1 MDELKLKDFTLNNLM
16 EKTLAEIVTDNIRS
30 AIIFEEAGLDFCCKG
45 KRSLKDACSE
55 KNIDVQKIVN
65 ELTNLSSSGNG
76 TQNVND
82 WPLDFLVDYIV
93 NNHHQYVRRM
103 IPVISL
109 HTDKV
114 ASVHGQ
120 NHPETLQI
128 ADLFLAVREELEMHM
143 MKEERILF
151 PQIKQM
157 VLTQKENSQFFP
169 PAFGT
174 IQNPIRMMEFEHTSA
189 GDALYQIRE
198 LSNNYSHPEDAC
210 NTFKAL
216 YSELKEFE
224 EDLHKHIHLENNIL
238 FPKSITLEAELLGHK
253 N

>member
-1 MDELKLKDFTLNNLM
+1 MNELKLKDAMVAKLV

-30 AIIFEEAGLDFCCKG
+30 AIVFEEYGLDFCCRG
-45 KRSLKDACSE
+45 NRNLREACEE
-55 KNIDVQKIVN
+55 KNINVQEIVDSL
-65 ELTNLSSSGNG
+65 ENLSNG
-76 TQNVND
+76 TNEELKADQ
-82 WPLDFLVDYIV
+82 WELDFLVDHIMQK
-93 NNHHQYVRRM
+93 HHQYVKRM

-109 HTDKV
+109 HSDKV
-114 ASVHGQ
+114 ALVHGE
-120 NHPETLQI
+120 NHPETIQI
-128 ADLFLAVREELEMHM
+128 ADLFLAVRTELESHM

-157 VLTQKENSQFFP
+157 VSVQKESAQFFP

-174 IQNPIRMMEFEHTSA
+174 IQNPIRMMEYEHTSS
-189 GDALYQIRE
+189 GDALYKIRE
-198 LSNNYSHPEDAC
+198 LSNGYAHPEDAC

-238 FPKSITLEAELLGHK
+238 FPKSIELETELLNK
-253 N
+253 

>member
-1 MDELKLKDFTLNNLM
+1 MNETKLKDSAVDKLA

-30 AIIFEEAGLDFCCKG
+30 AVVFEEFGLDFCCRG
-45 KRSLKDACSE
+45 NRSLKDVCAE
-55 KNIDVQKIVN
+55 KNIDMQKVVS
-65 ELTNLSSSGNG
+65 ELTKLPASQNE
-76 TQNVND
+76 TQNIDD
-82 WPLDFLVDYIV
+82 WQLDFLVDYIV

-114 ASVHGQ
+114 ASVHGK

-128 ADLFLAVREELEMHM
+128 ADLFLAVREELEGHM
-143 MKEERILF
+143 MKEERVLF

-157 VLTQKENSQFFP
+157 VINQKEDSQFFP
-169 PAFGT
+169 PPFGT
-174 IQNPIRMMEFEHTSA
+174 IQNPISMMELEHTNA
-189 GDALYQIRE
+189 GDALSKIKE
-198 LSNNYSHPEDAC
+198 LSNGYTPPEDAC

-238 FPKSITLEAELLGHK
+238 FPKSIELESDLL
-253 N
+253 

>member
-1 MDELKLKDFTLNNLM
+1 MNELKVKNETIQKLV

-45 KRSLKDACSE
+45 NRSLKSACE
-55 KNIDVQKIVN
+55 DKNIDPQKIVS
-65 ELTNLSSSGNG
+65 ELRKLSDSGNG
-76 TQNVND
+76 KQNVND
-82 WPLDFLVDYIV
+82 WQLDFLVDYIV

-109 HTDKV
+109 HADKV
-114 ASVHGQ
+114 ASVHGK
-120 NHPETLQI
+120 NHPETLKI
-128 ADLFLAVREELEMHM
+128 ADLFLAVRKELEGHM

-169 PAFGT
+169 PPFGT
-174 IQNPIRMMEFEHTSA
+174 IQNPIRMMELEHTSA
-189 GDALYQIRE
+189 GDAMHQIRE
-198 LSNNYSHPEDAC
+198 LSNNHTHPEDAC

-238 FPKSITLEAELLGHK
+238 FPKAIELEAELI
-253 N
+253 

>member
-1 MDELKLKDFTLNNLM
+1 MNELTKTETTAKELVT
-16 EKTLAEIVTDNIRS
+16 KTLAELVTDNIRA
-30 AIIFEEAGLDFCCKG
+30 AIVFEEFDLDFCCRG
-45 KRSLKDACSE
+45 NRTLKEACAE
-55 KNIDVQKIVN
+55 KNIAIEKVVSHLV
-65 ELTNLSSSGNG
+65 ELGKSNNG
-76 TQNVND
+76 HYQIND
-82 WPLDFLVDYIV
+82 WSLDFLVEYIL

-103 IPVISL
+103 IPVITL
-109 HTDKV
+109 HADKV
-114 ASVHGQ
+114 ASVHGK
-120 NHPETLQI
+120 NHPETLRI

-169 PAFGT
+169 PAFGS
-174 IQNPIRMMEFEHTSA
+174 IQNPIRMMEFEHSNA
-189 GDALYQIRE
+189 GDALYQIRQ

-238 FPKSITLEAELLGHK
+238 FPKSIELESELLSNK

>member
-1 MDELKLKDFTLNNLM
+1 MNEIKLKDATVEELIG
-16 EKTLAEIVTDNIRS
+16 KTLAEIVTDNIRS
-30 AIIFEEAGLDFCCKG
+30 AIVFEEYGLDFCCKG
-45 KRSLKDACSE
+45 NRSLKAACSD
-55 KNIDVQKIVN
+55 KNLDTQKIVD
-65 ELTNLSSSGNG
+65 ELTNFSYDGNG
-76 TQNVND
+76 KENSSEWQ
-82 WPLDFLVDYIV
+82 LDFLVDYII

-103 IPVISL
+103 IPVITL
-109 HTDKV
+109 HADKV
-114 ASVHGQ
+114 ASVHGK
-120 NHPETLQI
+120 NHPETLRI

-169 PAFGT
+169 PPFGT

-189 GDALYQIRE
+189 GDALSQIRE
-198 LSNNYSHPEDAC
+198 LSNNYTHPEDAC

-216 YSELKEFE
+216 FSELKEFE

-238 FPKSITLEAELLGHK
+238 FPKSITLEAELIGHK

>member
-1 MDELKLKDFTLNNLM
+1 MNELKLNDATVNSLV

-45 KRSLKDACSE
+45 KRSLKDACAD

-65 ELTNLSSSGNG
+65 ELTNLSGSGNG
-76 TQNVND
+76 AQNVND
-82 WPLDFLVDYIV
+82 WQLDFLVDYIV

-109 HTDKV
+109 HSDKV
-114 ASVHGQ
+114 ASVHGK

-128 ADLFLAVREELEMHM
+128 ADLFLAVRDELEGHM

-157 VLTQKENSQFFP
+157 VLNQKENSQFFP
-169 PAFGT
+169 PPFGT

-238 FPKSITLEAELLGHK
+238 FPKSIELEIQLSQ

>member
-1 MDELKLKDFTLNNLM
+1 MNEMKLKDSAVDNVM

-30 AIIFEEAGLDFCCKG
+30 AIVFEEFGLDFCCKG
-45 KRSLKDACSE
+45 DRPLSDACVD
-55 KNIDVQKIVN
+55 KNIDVQKVVS
-65 ELTNLSSSGNG
+65 ELTKLPANQNE
-76 TQNVND
+76 TQNIND
-82 WPLDFLVDYIV
+82 WQLDFLVDYIV

-109 HTDKV
+109 HADKV
-114 ASVHGQ
+114 ASVHGNNYPQ
-120 NHPETLQI
+120 TLQT
-128 ADLFLAVREELEMHM
+128 ADLFLAVREELEGHM

-157 VLTQKENSQFFP
+157 VLNQKENSQFFP
-169 PAFGT
+169 PPFGT
-174 IQNPIRMMEFEHTSA
+174 IQNPIRMMELEHTNA
-189 GDALYQIRE
+189 GEALSKIKE
-198 LSNNYSHPEDAC
+198 LSNTYTPPEDAC

-238 FPKSITLEAELLGHK
+238 FPKSIELEGESL
-253 N
+253 

>member
-1 MDELKLKDFTLNNLM
+1 MNELKLKDSTLDNLM
-16 EKTLAEIVTDNIRS
+16 EKTLAEIVTEDIRS
-30 AIIFEEAGLDFCCKG
+30 AIVFEEFGLDFCCKG
-45 KRSLKDACSE
+45 NRALSDACAD
-55 KNIDVQKIVN
+55 KKIDVQKIVN
-65 ELTNLSSSGNG
+65 ELTNLSDKSNG
-76 TQNVND
+76 AQNVNE
-82 WPLDFLVDYIV
+82 WKLDFLVDYIV

-128 ADLFLAVREELEMHM
+128 ADLFLAVRYELEGHM
-143 MKEERILF
+143 MKEERVLF
-151 PQIKQM
+151 PQIRQM
-157 VLTQKENSQFFP
+157 VLNQKDNSQFLTP
-169 PAFGT
+169 TFGT
-174 IQNPIRMMEFEHTSA
+174 IQNPIRMMELEHTSA
-189 GDALYQIRE
+189 GDALSQIKK
-198 LSNNYSHPEDAC
+198 LSNNYAHPEDAC

-238 FPKSITLEAELLGHK
+238 FPKSIELEAELV
-253 N
+253 

>member
-1 MDELKLKDFTLNNLM
+1 MNDLKLKDATVSDLI

-30 AIIFEEAGLDFCCKG
+30 AIVFEEYGLDFCCKG
-45 KRSLKDACSE
+45 NRGLKNACAE
-55 KNIDVQKIVN
+55 KNIDLQKVVN
-65 ELTNLSSSGNG
+65 ELINLSHNGNG
-76 TQNVND
+76 KENPDD
-82 WPLDFLVDYIV
+82 WQLDFLVDYIV

-109 HTDKV
+109 HADKV
-114 ASVHGQ
+114 ASVHGK
-120 NHPETLQI
+120 NHPETLRI

-157 VLTQKENSQFFP
+157 VQTQKENSKYFASP
-169 PAFGT
+169 FGS
-174 IQNPIRMMEFEHTSA
+174 IQNPIRMMENEHTSA
-189 GDALYQIRE
+189 RDALYQVRE
-198 LSNNYSHPEDAC
+198 LSNNYTHPEDAC

-216 YSELKEFE
+216 FSELEEFE

-238 FPKSITLEAELLGHK
+238 FPKSIELESQLI
-253 N
+253 

>member
-1 MDELKLKDFTLNNLM
+1 MNEIKLKDATVEELI

-30 AIIFEEAGLDFCCKG
+30 AIVFEEYGLDFCCKG
-45 KRSLKDACSE
+45 NRSLKEACSD
-55 KNIDVQKIVN
+55 KNINMQKVVN
-65 ELTNLSSSGNG
+65 ELTNLSHNGNG
-76 TQNVND
+76 KENPND
-82 WPLDFLVDYIV
+82 WQLDFLVDYII

-103 IPVISL
+103 IPVITL
-109 HTDKV
+109 HADKV
-114 ASVHGQ
+114 ASVHGK
-120 NHPETLQI
+120 NHPETLRI

-157 VLTQKENSQFFP
+157 VLTQKENSQFFQP
-169 PAFGT
+169 PFGT

-189 GDALYQIRE
+189 GDALSQIRE
-198 LSNNYSHPEDAC
+198 LSNNYTHPEDAC

-216 YSELKEFE
+216 FSELKEFE

-238 FPKSITLEAELLGHK
+238 FPKSITLEAELIGHK

>member
-1 MDELKLKDFTLNNLM
+1 MNELTKTEITMNDLV

-55 KNIDVQKIVN
+55 KNVDVQKIVN
-65 ELTNLSSSGNG
+65 ELANLLDNSNG
-76 TQNVND
+76 TQDVND
-82 WPLDFLVDYIV
+82 WQLDFLVDYIM

-103 IPVISL
+103 IPVITL
-109 HTDKV
+109 HADKV
-114 ASVHGQ
+114 ASVHGK

-128 ADLFLAVREELEMHM
+128 ADLFLAVREELQMHM

-157 VLTQKENSQFFP
+157 VLTQKENSQYFSP
-169 PAFGT
+169 PFGS

-198 LSNNYSHPEDAC
+198 LSNNYSPPEDAC

>member
-1 MDELKLKDFTLNNLM
+1 MNELKLKDATVNSLV
-16 EKTLAEIVTDNIRS
+16 EKTLAEIVTDDIRT
-30 AIIFEEAGLDFCCKG
+30 AIVFEEFGLDFCCKG
-45 KRSLKDACSE
+45 KRSLSEACSD
-55 KNIDVQKIVN
+55 KNVDVLQIVN
-65 ELTNLSSSGNG
+65 ELTNLSHNGNG
-76 TQNVND
+76 KENPDD
-82 WPLDFLVDYIV
+82 WQLDFLVDYIV

-109 HTDKV
+109 HSDKV
-114 ASVHGQ
+114 ASVHGK

-128 ADLFLAVREELEMHM
+128 ADLFLAVRDELEGHM

-157 VLTQKENSQFFP
+157 VLNQKENSQFYP
-169 PAFGT
+169 PPFGT
-174 IQNPIRMMEFEHTSA
+174 IQNPIRMMEYEHTSA
-189 GDALYQIRE
+189 GDALSKIRE
-198 LSNNYSHPEDAC
+198 LSNNYAHPEDAC

-238 FPKSITLEAELLGHK
+238 FPKSIELEAELLNK
-253 N
+253 

>member
-1 MDELKLKDFTLNNLM
+1 MNELTNTESTVNDLV

-30 AIIFEEAGLDFCCKG
+30 AIVFEEHGLDFCCKG
-45 KRSLKDACSE
+45 NRSLKAACSD
-55 KNIDVQKIVN
+55 KNLDMQKVVN
-65 ELTNLSSSGNG
+65 ELTNLSRNGNG
-76 TQNVND
+76 KENPDD
-82 WPLDFLVDYIV
+82 WTIDLLVDYII

-109 HTDKV
+109 HSDKV
-114 ASVHGQ
+114 ASVHGK
-120 NHPETLQI
+120 NHPETIRI
-128 ADLFLAVREELEMHM
+128 ADLFLSVREELEGHM

-157 VLTQKENSQFFP
+157 VLTQKENSQYFAP
-169 PAFGT
+169 PFGS

-189 GDALYQIRE
+189 GDALSKIRE
-198 LSNNYSHPEDAC
+198 LSNNYTHPEDAC

-238 FPKSITLEAELLGHK
+238 FPKSVELEAEMI
-253 N
+253 

>member
-1 MDELKLKDFTLNNLM
+1 MTEVKLKDATVNSLV

-45 KRSLKDACSE
+45 KRSLKDACAD

-65 ELTNLSSSGNG
+65 ELTNLSGSGNG
-76 TQNVND
+76 AQNAND
-82 WPLDFLVDYIV
+82 WQLDFLVDYIV

-109 HTDKV
+109 HSDKV
-114 ASVHGQ
+114 ASVHGK

-128 ADLFLAVREELEMHM
+128 ADLFLAVREELEGHM

-151 PQIKQM
+151 PHIKQM
-157 VLTQKENSQFFP
+157 VLNQKENSQFFP
-169 PAFGT
+169 PPFGT

-198 LSNNYSHPEDAC
+198 LSNNYSHPDDAC

-238 FPKSITLEAELLGHK
+238 FPKSIELEIQLSQ

>member
-1 MDELKLKDFTLNNLM
+1 MNETKLKDSAVDKLA

-30 AIIFEEAGLDFCCKG
+30 AVVFEEFGLDFCCRG
-45 KRSLKDACSE
+45 NRSLKDVCAE
-55 KNIDVQKIVN
+55 KNIDMQKVVS
-65 ELTNLSSSGNG
+65 ELTKLPASQNE
-76 TQNVND
+76 TQNIDD
-82 WPLDFLVDYIV
+82 WQLDFLVDYIV

-114 ASVHGQ
+114 ASVHGK
-120 NHPETLQI
+120 NHPETLKI
-128 ADLFLAVREELEMHM
+128 GALFLAVREELEGHM
-143 MKEERILF
+143 MKEERVLF

-157 VLTQKENSQFFP
+157 VINQKEDSQFFP
-169 PAFGT
+169 PPFGT
-174 IQNPIRMMEFEHTSA
+174 IQNPISMMELEHTNA
-189 GDALYQIRE
+189 GDALSKIKE
-198 LSNNYSHPEDAC
+198 LSNGYTPPEDAC

-238 FPKSITLEAELLGHK
+238 FPKSIELESELL
-253 N
+253 

>member
-1 MDELKLKDFTLNNLM
+1 MNINDKILATEDLANL
-16 EKTLAEIVTDNIRS
+16 TLAEIVTENVRA
-30 AIIFEEAGLDFCCKG
+30 AIVFEEYGLDFCCKG
-45 KRSLKDACSE
+45 NRGLKDACAD

-65 ELTNLSSSGNG
+65 ELTNLSGDGNG
-76 TQNVND
+76 KENPDAWQ
-82 WPLDFLVDYIV
+82 LDFLIDYII

-109 HTDKV
+109 HADKV
-114 ASVHGQ
+114 ASVHGK
-120 NHPETLQI
+120 NHPETLRI

-157 VLTQKENSQFFP
+157 ALNKRENSQLLP
-169 PAFGT
+169 PQFGS
-174 IQNPIRMMEFEHTSA
+174 IQNPIRMMEYEHTSA

-198 LSNNYSHPEDAC
+198 LSSNYTHPEDAC

-238 FPKSITLEAELLGHK
+238 FPKSIILEAELLG
-253 N
+253 NGE

>member
-1 MDELKLKDFTLNNLM
+1 MNEFKLKDATVDDLV
-16 EKTLAEIVTDNIRS
+16 EKTLAEIVTENIRA
-30 AIIFEEAGLDFCCKG
+30 AIVFEEYGLDFCCKG
-45 KRSLKDACSE
+45 KRPLAEACSE
-55 KNIDVQKIVN
+55 KNVDVQKIVN
-65 ELTNLSSSGNG
+65 DLVSLSDTGNG
-76 TQNVND
+76 TQNVDD
-82 WPLDFLVDYIV
+82 WSLDFLVDYII

-103 IPVISL
+103 IPIISL
-109 HTDKV
+109 HADKV
-114 ASVHGQ
+114 ASVHGK
-120 NHPETLQI
+120 NHPETLRI

-151 PQIKQM
+151 PQIKQI
-157 VLTQKENSQFFP
+157 VLTQKENSQYFP

-189 GDALYQIRE
+189 GDAMNQIRE
-198 LSNNYSHPEDAC
+198 LSKNYSPPEDSC

-238 FPKSITLEAELLGHK
+238 FPKSIELESLLIES
-253 N
+253 NN

>member
-1 MDELKLKDFTLNNLM
+1 MNELKLKNSELDNLM
-16 EKTLAEIVTDNIRS
+16 EKTLAEIVTKDIRS
-30 AIIFEEAGLDFCCKG
+30 AIVFEELGLDFCCKG
-45 KRSLKDACSE
+45 NRALSDACAD
-55 KNIDVQKIVN
+55 KNIDVNKIVN
-65 ELTNLSSSGNG
+65 ELTNLSDNSSGA
-76 TQNVND
+76 QNVND
-82 WPLDFLVDYIV
+82 WQLDFLVDYIV

-114 ASVHGQ
+114 ASVHGK

-128 ADLFLAVREELEMHM
+128 ADLFLAVREELEGHM
-143 MKEERILF
+143 MKEERVVF

-169 PAFGT
+169 PPFGT
-174 IQNPIRMMEFEHTSA
+174 IQNPIRMMEYEHTNA
-189 GDALYQIRE
+189 GDALQLIRE
-198 LSNNYSHPEDAC
+198 LSNNYSFPEDAC

-238 FPKSITLEAELLGHK
+238 FPKSIELEAELLNK
-253 N
+253 

>member
-1 MDELKLKDFTLNNLM
+1 MNELKLKDATVNSLV
-16 EKTLAEIVTDNIRS
+16 EKTLAEIVTDDIRT
-30 AIIFEEAGLDFCCKG
+30 AIVFEEFGLDFCCKG
-45 KRSLKDACSE
+45 KRSLSEACSD
-55 KNIDVQKIVN
+55 KNVDVLQIVN
-65 ELTNLSSSGNG
+65 ELTNLSHNGNG
-76 TQNVND
+76 KENPDD
-82 WPLDFLVDYIV
+82 WQLDFLVDYIV

-109 HTDKV
+109 HSDKV
-114 ASVHGQ
+114 ASVHGK

-128 ADLFLAVREELEMHM
+128 ADLFLAVRDELEGHM

-157 VLTQKENSQFFP
+157 VLNQKENSQFYP
-169 PAFGT
+169 PPFGT
-174 IQNPIRMMEFEHTSA
+174 IQNPIRMMEYEHTSA
-189 GDALYQIRE
+189 GDALSKIRE
-198 LSNNYSHPEDAC
+198 LSNNYTHPDDAC

-238 FPKSITLEAELLGHK
+238 FPKSIELEAELLNK
-253 N
+253 